1 MTAPITTWIAYGF
14 VGLCVA
20 FTVYGQVVV
29 KWQVGSAGPFPN
41 DMTQRLTFVL
51 RLLVNPWI
59 ISGVAAA
66 FLAFLCWIVAVT
78 RLPLSHAYPFTA
90 LSFVLVLF
98 LSALV
103 FHEPLTAPKVIG
115 AALVVLGVVIGSQQ

>member
-1 MTAPITTWIAYGF
+1 MTVPITSWIAYGF
-14 VGLCVA
+14 VGLCVG

-41 DMTQRLTFVL
+41 DMMERITFVF
-51 RLLVNPWI
+51 RLLVNPWV
-59 ISGVAAA
+59 ISGLAAA
-66 FLAFLCWIVAVT
+66 FLAFLCWIVAIT
-78 RLPLSHAYPFTA
+78 RLPLSHAYPVTA

-103 FHEPLTAPKVIG
+103 FHEPLTATKLVG
-115 AALVVLGVVIGSQQ
+115 TAMVVLGVAIGSQQ